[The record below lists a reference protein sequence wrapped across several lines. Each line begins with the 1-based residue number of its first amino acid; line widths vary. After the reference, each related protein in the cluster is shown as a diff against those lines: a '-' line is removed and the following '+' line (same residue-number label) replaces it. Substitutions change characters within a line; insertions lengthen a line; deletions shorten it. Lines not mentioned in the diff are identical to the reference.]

1 MTEPQEAELFLDAEL
16 AIKTRIN
23 ALDRVINDYIRGDTT
38 ITGVHLFEVLTNA
51 SKIEEYLL
59 TGTVVDYTE
68 LLKFASGS

>member
-1 MTEPQEAELFLDAEL
+1 MTAPRFISNTPNAELVHIRLS
-16 AIKTRIN
+16 
-23 ALDRVINDYIRGDTT
+23 ALDRVIADYIRGDTT

-68 LLKFASGS
+68 LLTSGS